1 MKKDLIIKQYTN
13 DNNKID
19 VNFDYENSTVWLTIK
34 DISLLFDISI
44 KSISKRVTE
53 IFNQSSIVEYATL
66 EYLEKVQIEGN
77 RKIRRKIKILNQ
89 HVIEEIGKRYNIEKL
104 NKFKNWVENELLEN
118 RQKTIIFDEK
128 PYEIVTFIDDELQI
142 DVNVDV
148 ENDTVWLSQSQMA
161 ELFLVTKENIR
172 QHIKNILD
180 DNELND
186 SVTKNFL
193 VPAQDGKAYNTKLY
207 NLDMIISVGYRVNSK
222 RGILFRKWA
231 SAILKNHLTKGY
243 SINERRGL
251 ICQENLLDLNNK
263 VNYLISENNINKE
276 EIKLLNTPEATFKNK
291 LFYENKIFEGYSFVR
306 KLLLSAKKEIIII
319 DGYITIEVLEMLD
332 DIKVDIII
340 YTYPSAT
347 ISKNDIKLFQR
358 THNLIINRMSNIHD
372 RFIVVDDDVYAFGS
386 SLKDIGKKITLVSKL
401 ETISKEMILNIEES
415 KKVLI

>member
-77 RKIRRKIKILNQ
+77 KIIRRKIKILNQ
-89 HVIEEIGKRYNIEKL
+89 RVIEEIGKRYNIEKL

-118 RQKTIIFDEK
+118 RQKPIIFDEK

-193 VPAQDGKAYNTKLY
+193 VPAQDGKAYNTKL
-207 NLDMIISVGYRVNSK
+207 
-222 RGILFRKWA
+222 
-231 SAILKNHLTKGY
+231 
-243 SINERRGL
+243 
-251 ICQENLLDLNNK
+251 
-263 VNYLISENNINKE
+263 LIS
-276 EIKLLNTPEATFKNK
+276 
-291 LFYENKIFEGYSFVR
+291 
-306 KLLLSAKKEIIII
+306 
-319 DGYITIEVLEMLD
+319 
-332 DIKVDIII
+332 
-340 YTYPSAT
+340 
-347 ISKNDIKLFQR
+347 IS
-358 THNLIINRMSNIHD
+358 
-372 RFIVVDDDVYAFGS
+372 
-386 SLKDIGKKITLVSKL
+386 
-401 ETISKEMILNIEES
+401 
-415 KKVLI
+415 

>member
-1 MKKDLIIKQYTN
+1 MKNNLVIKQYTN

-77 RKIRRKIKILNQ
+77 RKIRIKIKILNQ
-89 HVIEEIGKRYNIEKL
+89 RVIEEIGKRYNIEKL

-118 RQKTIIFDEK
+118 RQKPIIFDEK

-172 QHIKNILD
+172 QHIKNIFD

-193 VPAQDGKAYNTKLY
+193 VPAQDGKAYNTKL
-207 NLDMIISVGYRVNSK
+207 
-222 RGILFRKWA
+222 
-231 SAILKNHLTKGY
+231 
-243 SINERRGL
+243 L
-251 ICQENLLDLNNK
+251 IR
-263 VNYLISENNINKE
+263 I
-276 EIKLLNTPEATFKNK
+276 
-291 LFYENKIFEGYSFVR
+291 R
-306 KLLLSAKKEIIII
+306 
-319 DGYITIEVLEMLD
+319 
-332 DIKVDIII
+332 
-340 YTYPSAT
+340 
-347 ISKNDIKLFQR
+347 
-358 THNLIINRMSNIHD
+358 
-372 RFIVVDDDVYAFGS
+372 
-386 SLKDIGKKITLVSKL
+386 
-401 ETISKEMILNIEES
+401 
-415 KKVLI
+415 

>member
-77 RKIRRKIKILNQ
+77 KKIRRKIKILNQ
-89 HVIEEIGKRYNIEKL
+89 RVIEEIGKRYNIEKL

-118 RQKTIIFDEK
+118 RQKPIIFDEK

-193 VPAQDGKAYNTKLY
+193 VPAQDGKAYNTKL
-207 NLDMIISVGYRVNSK
+207 
-222 RGILFRKWA
+222 
-231 SAILKNHLTKGY
+231 
-243 SINERRGL
+243 L
-251 ICQENLLDLNNK
+251 IR
-263 VNYLISENNINKE
+263 I
-276 EIKLLNTPEATFKNK
+276 
-291 LFYENKIFEGYSFVR
+291 R
-306 KLLLSAKKEIIII
+306 
-319 DGYITIEVLEMLD
+319 
-332 DIKVDIII
+332 
-340 YTYPSAT
+340 
-347 ISKNDIKLFQR
+347 
-358 THNLIINRMSNIHD
+358 
-372 RFIVVDDDVYAFGS
+372 
-386 SLKDIGKKITLVSKL
+386 
-401 ETISKEMILNIEES
+401 
-415 KKVLI
+415 

>member
-1 MKKDLIIKQYTN
+1 MEIIKYK
-13 DNNKID
+13 NNEIEID
-19 VNFDYENSTVWLTIK
+19 VRFDYENNTVWLNLEQISYLFNKSKSTI
-34 DISLLFDISI
+34 S
-44 KSISKRVTE
+44 
-53 IFNQSSIVEYATL
+53 
-66 EYLEKVQIEGN
+66 
-77 RKIRRKIKILNQ
+77 RKIKELIKVNNHSVVAEFATTANDNKVYKVSHYSL
-89 HVIEEIGKRYNIEKL
+89 EIIVAIGYKTNSNEVM
-104 NKFKNWVENELLEN
+104 KFKKWVEDKLLESK
-118 RQKTIIFDEK
+118 QKLTFFDEK
-128 PYEIVTFIDDELQI
+128 PYEIVTFVDDELQI

-148 ENDTVWLSQSQMA
+148 DNDTVWLSQEQIAM
-161 ELFLVTKENIR
+161 LFDKAISTINE
-172 QHIKNILD
+172 HIKNILEEELD
-180 DNELND
+180 ENE
-186 SVTKNFL
+186 VVRKF
-193 VPAQDGKAYNTKLY
+193 GKTEFNSKRKKCYS
-207 NLDMIISVGYRVNSK
+207 LDLILAIGYRVNSK

-243 SINERRGL
+243 SINERRCL

>member
-77 RKIRRKIKILNQ
+77 KKIRRKIKILNQ
-89 HVIEEIGKRYNIEKL
+89 RVIEEIGKRYNIEKL

-193 VPAQDGKAYNTKLY
+193 VPAQDGKAYNTKL
-207 NLDMIISVGYRVNSK
+207 
-222 RGILFRKWA
+222 
-231 SAILKNHLTKGY
+231 
-243 SINERRGL
+243 
-251 ICQENLLDLNNK
+251 
-263 VNYLISENNINKE
+263 LIS
-276 EIKLLNTPEATFKNK
+276 
-291 LFYENKIFEGYSFVR
+291 
-306 KLLLSAKKEIIII
+306 
-319 DGYITIEVLEMLD
+319 
-332 DIKVDIII
+332 
-340 YTYPSAT
+340 
-347 ISKNDIKLFQR
+347 IS
-358 THNLIINRMSNIHD
+358 
-372 RFIVVDDDVYAFGS
+372 
-386 SLKDIGKKITLVSKL
+386 
-401 ETISKEMILNIEES
+401 
-415 KKVLI
+415 

>member
-1 MKKDLIIKQYTN
+1 MKNNLVIKQYTN

-89 HVIEEIGKRYNIEKL
+89 RVIEEIGKRYNIEKL

-118 RQKTIIFDEK
+118 RQKPIIFDEK

-172 QHIKNILD
+172 QHIKNIFD

-193 VPAQDGKAYNTKLY
+193 VPAQDGKAYNTKL
-207 NLDMIISVGYRVNSK
+207 
-222 RGILFRKWA
+222 
-231 SAILKNHLTKGY
+231 
-243 SINERRGL
+243 L
-251 ICQENLLDLNNK
+251 IR
-263 VNYLISENNINKE
+263 I
-276 EIKLLNTPEATFKNK
+276 
-291 LFYENKIFEGYSFVR
+291 R
-306 KLLLSAKKEIIII
+306 
-319 DGYITIEVLEMLD
+319 
-332 DIKVDIII
+332 
-340 YTYPSAT
+340 
-347 ISKNDIKLFQR
+347 
-358 THNLIINRMSNIHD
+358 
-372 RFIVVDDDVYAFGS
+372 
-386 SLKDIGKKITLVSKL
+386 
-401 ETISKEMILNIEES
+401 
-415 KKVLI
+415 